1 MAEPKD
7 TIALVTG
14 ASTGIGFELARC
26 FARDGHG
33 LIVVAE
39 EEEALQRA
47 ATTLRHA
54 GSPRVEAVVA
64 DLSRPEGPDQVHEA
78 AQRIGVLPEFL
89 VNNAGIGVFGD
100 FARETRWEDEL
111 RLIQLNVVSVVR
123 LTKLFAASMVARGS
137 GRILITSSVAAIA
150 PSPLQSVYSASKAF
164 EYAFAEGIANE
175 LADTGVTVTALLP
188 DATETEFFARADMED
203 TKLGRASKA
212 DPAEIARAG
221 YDAMM
226 KGKDHVIAPFSAK
239 LKAALTAVMPE
250 RVIASTARA
259 D

>member
-1 MAEPKD
+1 MAEISD
-7 TIALVTG
+7 TLALVTG

-26 FARDGHG
+26 FADDGHG

-39 EEEALQRA
+39 EEGPLLEA
-47 ATTLRHA
+47 ATMLRQA
-54 GSPRVEAVVA
+54 GAPRVETVVV
-64 DLSRPEGPDQVHEA
+64 DLSRPDGPDEVHA
-78 AQRIGVLPEFL
+78 AVQRIGVLPEFL
-89 VNNAGIGVFGD
+89 VNNAGIGVYGD

-111 RLIQLNVVSVVR
+111 RLIQLNVIAVVR
-123 LTKLFAASMVARGS
+123 LTKLFAPAMVERGS

-175 LADTGVTVTALLP
+175 LSDTGVTVTALMP
-188 DATETEFFARADMED
+188 DATETEFFTRAGMED
-203 TKLGRASKA
+203 SKLGQSSKA
-212 DPAEIARAG
+212 DPADIARAG

-226 KGKDHVIAPFSAK
+226 KGKDHVIAPFTAK
-239 LKAALTAVMPE
+239 LKTALTAVLPE
-250 RVIASTARA
+250 RMVAGMARA